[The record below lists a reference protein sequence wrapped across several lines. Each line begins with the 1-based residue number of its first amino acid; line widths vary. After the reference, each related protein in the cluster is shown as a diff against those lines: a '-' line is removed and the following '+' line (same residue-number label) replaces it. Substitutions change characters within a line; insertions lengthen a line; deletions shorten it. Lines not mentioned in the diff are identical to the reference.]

1 MKNVETLK
9 KDIEY
14 NHDHSNQEPTGNI
27 FGSRIQF
34 IYVALLF
41 VLYLLL

>member
-9 KDIEY
+9 LDIEY
-14 NHDHSNQEPTGNI
+14 NHDHSKQNPAGNV